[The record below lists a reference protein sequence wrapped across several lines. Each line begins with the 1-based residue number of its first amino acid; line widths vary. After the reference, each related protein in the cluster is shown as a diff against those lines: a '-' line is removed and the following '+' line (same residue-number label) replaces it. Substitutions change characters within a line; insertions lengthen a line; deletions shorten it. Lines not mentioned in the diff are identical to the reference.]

1 MSVFLGELKTE
12 ETDKNPL
19 AVSLAADATEIQH
32 LTQPTYGVDAATR
45 TQATLL
51 GGECSHSCAILVPHS
66 LVSHGKGRDAHEDQ
80 RKLCDVDLQKE
91 KDV

>member
-12 ETDKNPL
+12 ETDKNP
-19 AVSLAADATEIQH
+19 LAADATEIQH

-51 GGECSHSCAILVPHS
+51 GGECSHSCAILAPHS

-80 RKLCDVDLQKE
+80 RKLCDVDFQKE

>member
-19 AVSLAADATEIQH
+19 AADTTEIQH
-32 LTQPTYGVDAATR
+32 QTQPTYGVDAATR

-51 GGECSHSCAILVPHS
+51 RGECSHSCAILAPHS